1 MNPSELS
8 KFMSLILRH
17 KPVQFGLTL
26 DAEGYTPLNELL
38 EAIVSGGHAD
48 VTLEDIVDVV
58 EHNEPDKKRFTIVEN
73 DIRANYGH
81 SIEGK
86 IEHKPVP
93 PPPILF
99 HGTHDGAVSSILSTG
114 LKPMGRQY
122 VHLTTNME
130 LAKRVGCRR
139 GKPVIIKVNS
149 AAAYNH
155 GVKFYRAN
163 DAFWLVDDLPASY
176 LTRT

>member
-1 MNPSELS
+1 MSPKDLS
-8 KFMSLILRH
+8 KFMSLMLRH
-17 KPVQFGLTL
+17 KPTEFGLTL
-26 DAEGYTPLNELL
+26 DAEGFTPLNELL
-38 EAIVSGGHAD
+38 EAITSSGHGD
-48 VTLEDIVDVV
+48 VTLDDIINVV
-58 EHNEPDKKRFTIVEN
+58 EHNEPEKKRFTIVEN

-93 PPPILF
+93 PPAVLY
-99 HGTHDGAVSSILSTG
+99 HGTHDGAVTSILSGG

-122 VHLTTNME
+122 VHLTTNLE

-139 GKPVIIKVNS
+139 GKPVIIKVN
-149 AAAYNH
+149 AASAYNH

-163 DAFWLVDDLPASY
+163 DAFWLVDDLPPAY
-176 LTRT
+176 LTR